1 MVRRLHRPAVVGL
14 VDTTRTSSAST
25 TRSSTGFP
33 GITELSARRGVRR
46 TREYLG
52 CDRSLKAQR
61 IAHRI
66 RAVEDAELM
75 DHLIRNGIA
84 RDVCPTSNWR
94 LGAVHVES
102 EHPIKTLH
110 REGVTVTINSDDPSL
125 VNTTLSDEIGL
136 LSSHFG
142 LSLIEIDAILENG
155 IEASF
160 LAPAG
165 RWLRRHSR
173 QPPRS

>member
-1 MVRRLHRPAVVGL
+1 M
-14 VDTTRTSSAST
+14 
-25 TRSSTGFP
+25 
-33 GITELSARRGVRR
+33 
-46 TREYLG
+46 
-52 CDRSLKAQR
+52 
-61 IAHRI
+61 
-66 RAVEDAELM
+66 
-75 DHLIRNGIA
+75 
-84 RDVCPTSNWR
+84 R

-155 IEASF
+155 IEVLLSSTSRS
-160 LAPAG
+160 LAPSPFTSATSV
-165 RWLRRHSR
+165 LIPKMSR
-173 QPPRS
+173 SPSPNTVTTLSCWRARSTAPAKKPGLK